1 MDLTAVPTEYLE
13 AELVSHAA
21 FEATGMARMLDVLAE
36 FDRRRV
42 WDSWGCAS
50 PQQWLGWKC
59 GLAYGA
65 ASERLRVAR
74 ALNGLP
80 AIREGLSSGK
90 LSYSKVRE
98 LTRVATPDTDDS
110 LATIA
115 GCATAAQVAMI
126 VRSLRKRTPKDVAR
140 QVDSRGLRW
149 AVDEEDGS
157 MVFTLRLPT
166 ETGQAVAAALQ
177 VVTQVEAG
185 VPAHQSRAD
194 ACVAL
199 ICGDDEVRARPE
211 VIVHLH
217 ADTAAFEDST
227 AVAPEIVECLACDG
241 AVTTVADTP
250 VGPITIKKDPPP
262 SRTQR
267 RWLKLRHRTCQ
278 FPGCHHAG
286 SFDAH
291 HVVHRGQG
299 GKTRLSNMVRICQF
313 HHRLVHILDLRL
325 TLHPD
330 RRLDVTFPAG
340 NPIDRSI
347 PYSPFVAPVPADPN
361 LISSSTWSGERL
373 QLDYVHLA
381 VTSIGHH
388 TANQWATAAA

>member
-1 MDLTAVPTEYLE
+1 MTTRFA
-13 AELVSHAA
+13 HA
-21 FEATGMARMLDVLAE
+21 
-36 FDRRRV
+36 
-42 WDSWGCAS
+42 
-50 PQQWLGWKC
+50 P
-59 GLAYGA
+59 
-65 ASERLRVAR
+65 
-74 ALNGLP
+74 
-80 AIREGLSSGK
+80 
-90 LSYSKVRE
+90 
-98 LTRVATPDTDDS
+98 
-110 LATIA
+110 
-115 GCATAAQVAMI
+115 
-126 VRSLRKRTPKDVAR
+126 
-140 QVDSRGLRW
+140 
-149 AVDEEDGS
+149 
-157 MVFTLRLPT
+157 
-166 ETGQAVAAALQ
+166 
-177 VVTQVEAG
+177 
-185 VPAHQSRAD
+185 
-194 ACVAL
+194 
-199 ICGDDEVRARPE
+199 
-211 VIVHLH
+211 VIVYLH

-278 FPGCHHAG
+278 FPGCHHTG

-313 HHRLVHILDLRL
+313 HHRLVHILNLRL

-361 LISSSTWSGERL
+361 LISSTWSGERL

-381 VTSIGHH
+381 VTSIGHY
-388 TANQWATAAA
+388 TANPRAAVAA